1 MTDDSVVSISDV
13 VSGTFGSPRAS
24 YYSGAERSSGAGG
37 GSSMDVSEHSILG
50 RGVFGVVY
58 KDHLPVAVKKIRNY
72 GLNAVK
78 EVEVLKELS
87 HVNIIRYYS
96 HHTEDGG
103 QNLCIIMEYAD
114 LGTLSSLIREEASD
128 PESRYFIEKYNWRF
142 LSQTSSALEYL
153 HLKGIL
159 HRDLKPDN
167 ILGVT
172 NKETGGILWKLG
184 DFGLHRLLGEE
195 GEDPFYFYAHTC
207 CGTPNYMAPEV
218 CYLFRQL
225 KICAQVWTNVCRYS
239 FPADIWSLGCILMF
253 RCSRGSHLFQFRR
266 EDVRFDPICALCT
279 FYVIFPQAW
288 DG

>member
-1 MTDDSVVSISDV
+1 MN
-13 VSGTFGSPRAS
+13 
-24 YYSGAERSSGAGG
+24 
-37 GSSMDVSEHSILG
+37 VSEHSILG

-128 PESRYFIEKYNWRF
+128 PESRYFKEKYNWRF

-153 HLKGIL
+153 HLKGSA
-159 HRDLKPDN
+159 N
-167 ILGVT
+167 G
-172 NKETGGILWKLG
+172 
-184 DFGLHRLLGEE
+184 
-195 GEDPFYFYAHTC
+195 
-207 CGTPNYMAPEV
+207 
-218 CYLFRQL
+218 
-225 KICAQVWTNVCRYS
+225 
-239 FPADIWSLGCILMF
+239 
-253 RCSRGSHLFQFRR
+253 
-266 EDVRFDPICALCT
+266 
-279 FYVIFPQAW
+279 
-288 DG
+288 

>member
-24 YYSGAERSSGAGG
+24 YYSGAERSSGARG

-128 PESRYFIEKYNWRF
+128 PESRYFMEKYNWRF

-172 NKETGGILWKLG
+172 NKETGGVLWKLG

-225 KICAQVWTNVCRYS
+225 KIFVQVWTNVCRYS

-253 RCSRGSHLFQFRR
+253 RCSRGNHLFQFRR
-266 EDVRFDPICALCT
+266 EDVRFDPICALYALFT
-279 FYVIFPQAW
+279 
-288 DG
+288 

>member
-1 MTDDSVVSISDV
+1 MTDDSVVSITDV

-24 YYSGAERSSGAGG
+24 YYSGAERSSGAEG

-128 PESRYFIEKYNWRF
+128 PESRYFMEKYNWRF

-172 NKETGGILWKLG
+172 NKETGGVLWKLG

-218 CYLFRQL
+218 CHLFRQL
-225 KICAQVWTNVCRYS
+225 KILCAGVDQCLQVQLPCRHLVS
-239 FPADIWSLGCILMF
+239 GLHPHVPLLQRKPPLPIQEGGC
-253 RCSRGSHLFQFRR
+253 
-266 EDVRFDPICALCT
+266 EV
-279 FYVIFPQAW
+279 
-288 DG
+288 

>member
-13 VSGTFGSPRAS
+13 VSGTFGSLRAS

-128 PESRYFIEKYNWRF
+128 PESRYFMEKYNWRF
-142 LSQTSSALEYL
+142 LSQTSSALECL
-153 HLKGIL
+153 HLK
-159 HRDLKPDN
+159 HP
-167 ILGVT
+167 
-172 NKETGGILWKLG
+172 
-184 DFGLHRLLGEE
+184 
-195 GEDPFYFYAHTC
+195 
-207 CGTPNYMAPEV
+207 TP
-218 CYLFRQL
+218 
-225 KICAQVWTNVCRYS
+225 
-239 FPADIWSLGCILMF
+239 G
-253 RCSRGSHLFQFRR
+253 
-266 EDVRFDPICALCT
+266 
-279 FYVIFPQAW
+279 PQAGQHPGCDEQRDRRCPMEARRLW
-288 DG
+288 LAQASWRRRRGPLLLLCSYLLWNAQLHGA

>member
-24 YYSGAERSSGAGG
+24 YYSGAERSSGAGD
-37 GSSMDVSEHSILG
+37 GSLMDVSEHSVLG

-114 LGTLSSLIREEASD
+114 LGTLSSLIREEAQTRSLAI
-128 PESRYFIEKYNWRF
+128 SRKNITGGSCPRPPQRWSTYTSRASHTE
-142 LSQTSSALEYL
+142 TSS
-153 HLKGIL
+153 
-159 HRDLKPDN
+159 R
-167 ILGVT
+167 T
-172 NKETGGILWKLG
+172 
-184 DFGLHRLLGEE
+184 
-195 GEDPFYFYAHTC
+195 
-207 CGTPNYMAPEV
+207 
-218 CYLFRQL
+218 
-225 KICAQVWTNVCRYS
+225 RY
-239 FPADIWSLGCILMF
+239 W
-253 RCSRGSHLFQFRR
+253 
-266 EDVRFDPICALCT
+266 V
-279 FYVIFPQAW
+279 
-288 DG
+288 